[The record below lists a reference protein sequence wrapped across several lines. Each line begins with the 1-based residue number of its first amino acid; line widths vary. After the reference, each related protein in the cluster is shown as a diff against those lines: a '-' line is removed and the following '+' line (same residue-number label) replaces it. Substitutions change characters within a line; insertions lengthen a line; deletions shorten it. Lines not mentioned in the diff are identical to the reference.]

1 MSSPR
6 WHSGGVVD
14 CANCDGSG
22 CDQYLPLD
30 SAVLLAAKNLA
41 AARTAYA
48 EAWLR
53 HRVRAKSDQQATH
66 MATVETNDAVTLAE
80 AKLEVARGNLHRR

>member
-1 MSSPR
+1 MSEGR
-6 WHSGGVVD
+6 WIME
-14 CANCDGSG
+14 
-22 CDQYLPLD
+22 
-30 SAVLLAAKNLA
+30 AAKELA

-80 AKLEVARGNLHRR
+80 AKLEIARGTLHRR

>member
-1 MSSPR
+1 ME
-6 WHSGGVVD
+6 
-14 CANCDGSG
+14 
-22 CDQYLPLD
+22 
-30 SAVLLAAKNLA
+30 AAKELA

-66 MATVETNDAVTLAE
+66 MATVETKDAVTLAE
-80 AKLEVARGNLHRR
+80 AKLEIARRNLNRR